1 MVQKISKGFYVKDSE
16 LSHVVCDLGNNE
28 NDTDKYPKII
38 EDYETEKKLFTAEYI
53 FFRKK
58 VREKKYQS
66 YCQQQGMT
74 FKKNEARKGRTQK
87 PI

>member
-53 FFRKK
+53 FFRNK
-58 VREKKYQS
+58 VREKS
-66 YCQQQGMT
+66 IRVIAS
-74 FKKNEARKGRTQK
+74 NKG
-87 PI
+87 